1 MTARTAPAPTA
12 RPAPPKG
19 AWLKLSAALAGQVP
33 DIAGRPDLIV
43 TCAPGAGHGAPAC
56 FFPALALIEVDG
68 NCLGVDP
75 ATADPASPADRERY
89 RATWGAL
96 IHECAHAAHTRWS
109 PPPAEAAAWAEAA
122 RMLEESRIEAAQTT
136 RRPAD
141 RRWIRATI
149 TQLILADFTAA
160 GSAPSSPAEAGCAA
174 ALILARADTGILET
188 TETGPVASAVTAVIG
203 APRLAALRKV
213 WQAAHTAA
221 DDDARTM
228 LKLGRRWCR
237 ILGIQPDT
245 PPPPAP
251 ADAPGSAPSPVGR
264 AVAQAA
270 AAITAAVAAE
280 NAPLPAGPPGKA
292 ARRAAE
298 NTARASAATAAS
310 AVFSPGGPPGATVI
324 SGTREPREDEKAA
337 ARHLARALRGAAA
350 RDRVPV
356 TVTSA
361 TPPGRLKMR
370 AALAAD
376 AQRAAGALPTAQ
388 PFTRTARR
396 HVPAPPLRVAIAC
409 DISGSMYEYA
419 GPVASAAWILARA
432 AAAIPAAT
440 TATVLYGHAVT
451 PLTWPGR
458 APARVTEFTATGNYE
473 KFCDAVGALDGAL
486 GLSRPGAARL
496 LVIVSDGDYKKTEPA
511 GGQKRI
517 TRLAAVGCGILWL
530 APDTPSSPMTG
541 ARVITL
547 TDPAASITA
556 IARAATRALAP

>member
-1 MTARTAPAPTA
+1 MTAHTAPAPAA

-33 DIAGRPDLIV
+33 AIAGRPDLTV

-68 NCLGVDP
+68 THLGVDP

-96 IHECAHAAHTRWS
+96 IHECAHAAHTRWT
-109 PPPAEAAAWAEAA
+109 PPPAATAAWAQAA

-141 RRWIRATI
+141 RRWIRAAI
-149 TQLILADFTAA
+149 TQLVVGDFTAA
-160 GSAPSSPAEAGCAA
+160 AAPPASAQEAGSAA

-188 TETGPVASAVTAVIG
+188 TETGPVATAVTTVIG
-203 APRLAALRKV
+203 APRLAALRQV
-213 WQAAHTAA
+213 WQAAQAAA

-251 ADAPGSAPSPVGR
+251 AGAPGSVPSPVGR
-264 AVAQAA
+264 AVARAA

-280 NAPLPAGPPGKA
+280 NAPAPAGPPGKA
-292 ARRAAE
+292 AQRAAE
-298 NTARASAATAAS
+298 NTARTSAASAAS
-310 AVFSPGGPPGATVI
+310 AVFSPGGPPAAAT

-337 ARHLARALRGAAA
+337 ARHLTRALRAAAA

-356 TVTSA
+356 TITSA

-388 PFTRTARR
+388 PFSRTARR

-409 DISGSMYEYA
+409 DISGSMAPYA
-419 GPVASAAWILARA
+419 RPVASAAWILARA
-432 AAAIPAAT
+432 AAAIPAAA
-440 TATVLYGHAVT
+440 TATVIYGRTVR
-451 PLTWPGR
+451 PVTWPGR
-458 APARVTEFTATGNYE
+458 APARVTEFTATDAYE
-473 KFCDAVGALDGAL
+473 SFCQAVDALDGAL
-486 GLSRPGAARL
+486 GLSRRGAARL
-496 LVIVSDGDYKKTEPA
+496 LVIVSDGNYKKTEPA
-511 GGQKRI
+511 DGQKRI
-517 TRLAAVGCGILWL
+517 TRLAAAGCGILWL
-530 APDTPSSPMTG
+530 TPDTPSSPMTG
-541 ARVITL
+541 AQVITL
-547 TDPAASITA
+547 TDPAATATA

>member
-1 MTARTAPAPTA
+1 MTARSAAAPAA
-12 RPAPPKG
+12 LPAPPKG

-68 NCLGVDP
+68 THLGVDP

-96 IHECAHAAHTRWS
+96 IHECAHAAHTRWT
-109 PPPAEAAAWAEAA
+109 PPPAAAAAWAEAA

-141 RRWIRATI
+141 RRWIRAAI
-149 TQLILADFTAA
+149 TQLVVGDFTAA
-160 GSAPSSPAEAGCAA
+160 AAPPASAQEAGSAA

-188 TETGPVASAVTAVIG
+188 TETGPVAQAVTAVIG

-213 WQAAHTAA
+213 WQAAQAAA

-251 ADAPGSAPSPVGR
+251 AGAPGSAASPVGR

-292 ARRAAE
+292 AQRAAE
-298 NTARASAATAAS
+298 NTARTTAASAAS
-310 AVFSPGGPPGATVI
+310 AVFSPGGPPAAATP
-324 SGTREPREDEKAA
+324 GTREPREDEKAA
-337 ARHLARALRGAAA
+337 ARQLARALRGAAA

-356 TVTSA
+356 TITSA

-376 AQRAAGALPTAQ
+376 AQRAAGTLPTAQ
-388 PFTRTARR
+388 PFTRTTRR

-409 DISGSMYEYA
+409 DVSGSMAPYA
-419 GPVASAAWILARA
+419 RPVASAAWILARA

-440 TATVLYGHAVT
+440 TATVIYGRTVR
-451 PLTWPGR
+451 PVTWPGR
-458 APARVTEFTATGNYE
+458 APARVTEFTATDNYE
-473 KFCDAVGALDGAL
+473 SFCQAVDALDGAL
-486 GLSRPGAARL
+486 GLARPGAARL
-496 LVIVSDGDYKKTEPA
+496 LVIVSDGNYKKTEPA
-511 GGQKRI
+511 DGQKRI
-517 TRLAAVGCGILWL
+517 TRLAATGCGILWL
-530 APDTPSSPMTG
+530 TPDTPSSPMTG
-541 ARVITL
+541 AQVTIL
-547 TDPAASITA
+547 TDPAATITA